1 MTAAA
6 VAEVGSGSVGRQ
18 FVADHLSI
26 HFHPF
31 SVGFAAVVADTTR
44 TNRPTYFF
52 PLHPCKTLTII
63 CSCSTHHHCL
73 CRTYKCFCSFFWLFC
88 VTTVE
93 TLVLLINLFS
103 NTSIFRAKLY
113 SASTLLKTTINDK
126 TFFRATCRMHQ

>member
-52 PLHPCKTLTII
+52 PLHPCKTLTILVVPH
-63 CSCSTHHHCL
+63 T
-73 CRTYKCFCSFFWLFC
+73 
-88 VTTVE
+88 TTVYAAL
-93 TLVLLINLFS
+93 T
-103 NTSIFRAKLY
+103 
-113 SASTLLKTTINDK
+113 SASAFSSGCFASPL
-126 TFFRATCRMHQ
+126 